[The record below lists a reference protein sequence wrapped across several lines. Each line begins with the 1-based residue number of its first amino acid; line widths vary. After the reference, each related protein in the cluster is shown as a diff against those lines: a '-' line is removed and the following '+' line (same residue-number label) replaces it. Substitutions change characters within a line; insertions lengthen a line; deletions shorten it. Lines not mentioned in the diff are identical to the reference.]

1 MSDIDRIPSPEIRHN
16 PARHRFE
23 ADAGGGLAAC
33 VYEDAGDR
41 WVLTHT
47 YVPAAAR
54 GLGLAERLVRATL
67 AEARARGRKIVP
79 ACSYVAAF
87 VARHR
92 EFGDLV
98 A

>member
-1 MSDIDRIPSPEIRHN
+1 MSHADQPPSPEIHHN
-16 PARHRFE
+16 AARHRFE
-23 ADAGGGLAAC
+23 TSVGGELAEC

-47 YVPAAAR
+47 FVPPAAR
-54 GLGLAERLVRATL
+54 GLGLAEKLVRATL

>member
-1 MSDIDRIPSPEIRHN
+1 MSHADQPPSPEIHHN
-16 PARHRFE
+16 VAQHRFE
-23 ADAGGGLAAC
+23 AAVGGELAGC

-47 YVPAAAR
+47 FVPPAAR
-54 GLGLAERLVRATL
+54 GLGLAEKLVRAAL
-67 AEARARGRKIVP
+67 AEARARRRKIVP

-92 EFGDLV
+92 EFADLV